1 MIKISG
7 VYRDPAGVAMP
18 GALIAVKSKN
28 NTLETFKC
36 LCVETVTGLGG
47 EYEFSVAPDDYEVFV
62 TYNNGIRQRLG
73 FMRIEDG
80 AADGSLNDY
89 LIYADPELAR
99 PPVYSDIKR
108 MSERARNAEIESSE
122 SARASAG
129 YRDAAMD
136 ARDVAVAESKTAK
149 ESAQSAIASE
159 KGATGSAASA
169 ANSAKE
175 SKTAEGMSK
184 KYSDDAR
191 DYSEIT
197 QSVSDAYSDEIAAQ
211 KAVDDGKE
219 TRKYF
224 WVHSQSTNE
233 LALEYTVSNGRIV
246 PTGRWSMAGAA
257 VTDALN
263 EMKTRVSTVPNAPA
277 GIADNIAA
285 GVEFADGHFAPLM
298 LDDGRHAFI
307 DANGMLRVVAADSDV
322 VVRPYI
328 EAQPYTLPDGA
339 VCTKIIVD
347 PYENITEAWT
357 EDGGY
362 YFATP
367 DGLKRV
373 GDLKPAAQQIK
384 QATAVS
390 DLVMNYGATRI
401 SVSDDLR
408 PVMYILPTFGQSLAE
423 GWSTYDDDVLIA
435 TTQLY
440 PENAWMF
447 KSDRGAGKENPN
459 RGPNPIDEI
468 VSLKDTVN
476 GNWKET
482 SCSSSASHIISEV
495 EKMTGKRI
503 HILRYVAAQGSMAYR
518 NLTKGT
524 YAWSVLIQGLIDAKR
539 ICERMGFKPIVLGVD
554 VKAGESDIDKTGGI
568 YADLYTRF
576 LMNFDRNINAEVKR
590 IFGGDHPAVS
600 IFVEQCSWWPFTE
613 WDIKNVRQGQLSADG
628 HGNIRFTGPGY
639 QYPHVGDIIH
649 INSKGQNQRGVS
661 LARAVVFECFGTG
674 FIPVKPMEVYW
685 SGANTIDIICSSS
698 VEIIKDTSDVIVS
711 SIALGPGAGFGIRAR
726 DSSPISITS
735 ATPFGKIGIRLNVDN
750 PTNTRN
756 VQISYAQRRTGS
768 DNQSGPIYGAR
779 GLFRTKDGITNLYTG
794 EIEYQWLPAFIWELN

>member
-36 LCVETVTGLGG
+36 LCVETVTGRGG
-47 EYEFSVAPDDYEVFV
+47 EYEFSVVPDDYEVFI
-62 TYNNGIRQRLG
+62 TYDNGIRQRLG

-108 MSERARNAEIESSE
+108 MSERARNAEIVSSE

-136 ARDVAVAESKTAK
+136 ARDVAVAESNTAK
-149 ESAQSAIASE
+149 ASAQSAIASE
-159 KGATGSAASA
+159 KGATESAASA

-175 SKTAEGMSK
+175 SKAAESMSK

-197 QSVSDAYSDEIAAQ
+197 QSVSDAYPDEIAAQ

-246 PTGRWSMAGAA
+246 PTGRWSMAGGA

-307 DANGMLRVVAADSDV
+307 DSNGMLQVVAADSDV

-568 YADLYTRF
+568 FADLYTRF
-576 LMNFDRNINAEVKR
+576 LKNFDRNINSEVKR

>member
-1 MIKISG
+1 
-7 VYRDPAGVAMP
+7 MP

-36 LCVETVTGLGG
+36 LCVETVTGRGG
-47 EYEFSVAPDDYEVFV
+47 EYEFSVVPDDYEVFI
-62 TYNNGIRQRLG
+62 TYDNGIRQRLG

-108 MSERARNAEIESSE
+108 MSERARNAEIVSSE

-136 ARDVAVAESKTAK
+136 ARDVAVAESKTA
-149 ESAQSAIASE
+149 EASAQSAIASE
-159 KGATGSAASA
+159 KGATESAASA

-175 SKTAEGMSK
+175 SKAAEGMSK

-197 QSVSDAYSDEIAAQ
+197 QSVSDAYPDEIAAQ

-307 DANGMLRVVAADSDV
+307 DSNGMLRVVAADSDV

-447 KSDRGAGKENPN
+447 KSDRGAGKENLN

-568 YADLYTRF
+568 FADLYTRF
-576 LMNFDRNINAEVKR
+576 LKNFDRNINSEVKR

>member
-36 LCVETVTGLGG
+36 LCVETVTDLGG

-89 LIYADPELAR
+89 LMYADPELAR

-108 MSERARNAEIESSE
+108 MSERARNAEIASSE

-149 ESAQSAIASE
+149 ASAQSAITSE
-159 KGATGSAASA
+159 KGAAESAASA
-169 ANSAKE
+169 ETSAKE
-175 SKTAEGMSK
+175 SKTAEGLSK

-197 QSVSDAYSDEIAAQ
+197 QSVSNAYPDEIAAQ

-224 WVHSQSTNE
+224 WVHSQSTSE

-257 VTDALN
+257 VTEALN
-263 EMKTRVSTVPNAPA
+263 EMKTRVSNVPNTPA

-307 DANGMLRVVAADSDV
+307 DSNGMLRVVAADSDIA
-322 VVRPYI
+322 VRPYI
-328 EAQPYTLPDGA
+328 ESQPYTLPDGA

-347 PYENITEAWT
+347 PYNNITEAWT

-384 QATAVS
+384 QATAVN

-401 SVSDDLR
+401 SVADDLR
-408 PVMYILPTFGQSLAE
+408 PVMYILPTFGQSLAQ
-423 GWSTYDDDVLIA
+423 GWSTYADDVLIA
-435 TTQLY
+435 TTQPY
-440 PENAWMF
+440 PDNAWMF

-459 RGPNPIDEI
+459 RGAGLIDEI

-476 GNWKET
+476 GGWKET
-482 SCSSSASHIISEV
+482 ACSSSAAHIISEV
-495 EKMTGKRI
+495 EKLTGKRI
-503 HILRYVAAQGSMAYR
+503 HILRYVAADGGKAYR
-518 NLTKGT
+518 NLTRGT
-524 YAWSVLIQGLIDAKR
+524 AAWSALVQGLIDAKR
-539 ICERMGFKPIVLGVD
+539 ICERMGFKPVVLGLD
-554 VKAGESDIDKTGGI
+554 VKAGETDTDGTPGMFPE
-568 YADLYTRF
+568 LYTRF
-576 LMNFDRNINAEVKR
+576 LRNLDRNYNAEVKR
-590 IFGGDHPAVS
+590 IFGGDHPETP
-600 IFVEQCSWWPFTE
+600 IFVEQCSFQPWGE
-613 WDIKNVRQGQLSADG
+613 WDSRVRQGQLDADG
-628 HGNIRFTGPGY
+628 LGNIRFTGPGY
-639 QYPHVGDIIH
+639 QYPHPGDVIH
-649 INSKGQNQRGVS
+649 INSLGQNKRGVA
-661 LARAVVFECFGTG
+661 LARAVAFECFGTG
-674 FIPVKPMEVYW
+674 FISLKPRSVYW
-685 SGANTIDIICSSS
+685 SSATTIDVYCASS
-698 VEIIKDTSDVIVS
+698 VSITKDESDAIVHS
-711 SIALGPGAGFGIRAR
+711 AGLGPGAGFNIRAR
-726 DSSPISITS
+726 DGSEITITDVSPLGT
-735 ATPFGKIGIRLNVDN
+735 TGMRLTVNN
-750 PTNTRN
+750 PTNTRV
-756 VQISYAQRRTGS
+756 VQLGYGLKRTGTN
-768 DNQSGPIYGAR
+768 NQSGPIDGAR
-779 GLFRTKDGITNLYTG
+779 GLIRTTKGITNLYTG
-794 EIEYQWLPAFIWELN
+794 ETEYMWLAAFLWELS